1 MSELKGVVHNE
12 KLESVRNGVRHLGA
26 ILSWRLSPIIGLP
39 VVAIALLL
47 STPNDSET
55 IAMQRANIALYSGD
69 IDLAEATYA
78 TVIER
83 WPSSV
88 ESGVAHAR
96 LAELAVVDGEANSA
110 IEHYLAAE
118 RLSPESDEASSWM
131 IEAGQII
138 SSTGDKE
145 RAREVWLSA
154 SARYPESSA
163 ILNLASDLLASGD
176 PSEAFEYF
184 QEMASSTGAYR
195 ELGHLGLS
203 ICYERMGEL
212 ESAVAELD
220 EELWVER
227 RGRLI
232 SRATASGR

>member
-1 MSELKGVVHNE
+1 MHNE

-26 ILSWRLSPIIGLP
+26 LLSWRLAPIIGLP
-39 VVAIALLL
+39 VVVSVLLL
-47 STPNDSET
+47 SPPSDSET
-55 IAMQRANIALYSGD
+55 VTLQRADIALYSGD
-69 IDLAEATYA
+69 IELAESTYA
-78 TVIER
+78 DVIER
-83 WPSSV
+83 WPSSY

-96 LAELAVVDGEANSA
+96 LAELAVLDGETNSA
-110 IEHYLAAE
+110 IDHYLTAG
-118 RLSPESDEASSWM
+118 RLSPESSEASSWL

-138 SSTGDKE
+138 SSTGDKN

-154 SARYPESSA
+154 GTRYPESSA

-184 QEMASSTGAYR
+184 QDMASSTGSYR

-232 SRATASGR
+232 SRVTASGR